1 MFDNIKKYECVVWD
15 WNGTIV
21 DDVNTS
27 LMSVNDMLIKR
38 NLPTITIQ
46 QYHEYLDTPIYKFY
60 EHIFDLNKITF
71 DVIQSEFNSGYNKYI
86 SDNPLNDGAIAVMKK
101 LKESDIKQVIVSSS
115 NQDIVQKGAEK
126 FGVAEYMNYISGS
139 SDNFV
144 GSKVERAIGV
154 ISKITTDYS
163 KVVVIGDTLHDCQLA
178 NEIGADCILLST
190 GHQSKADLQTTGKP
204 VIDSLN
210 ELNQYLF

>member
-27 LMSVNDMLIKR
+27 LLSVNDMLIKR

-86 SDNPLNDGAIAVMKK
+86 SDNPLNDGAIAVMKM
-101 LKESDIKQVIVSSS
+101 LKEIDIKQVIVSSS

>member
-1 MFDNIKKYECVVWD
+1 MIVNKKYECVLWD

-21 DDVNTS
+21 DDVNAS
-27 LMSVNDMLIKR
+27 LLSVNDMLIKR
-38 NLPTITIQ
+38 NLPIITLE
-46 QYHEYLDTPIYKFY
+46 QYHQYLDTPIYKFY

-71 DVIQSEFNSGYNKYI
+71 DVIQSEFNSGYNKHI
-86 SDNPLNDGAIAVMKK
+86 SDNPLNNGAISVMKM
-101 LKESDIKQVIVSSS
+101 LKESNVKQVIVSSS
-115 NQDIVQKGAEK
+115 NQDIVQKSAEK
-126 FGVAEYMNYISGS
+126 LGVVEYMDFISGS

-190 GHQSKADLQTTGKP
+190 GHQSKADLLTTGRL
-204 VIDSLN
+204 VIDNLSV
-210 ELNQYLF
+210 LNQYLF

>member
-27 LMSVNDMLIKR
+27 LLSVNDMLIKR

-71 DVIQSEFNSGYNKYI
+71 ETI
-86 SDNPLNDGAIAVMKK
+86 STK
-101 LKESDIKQVIVSSS
+101 
-115 NQDIVQKGAEK
+115 
-126 FGVAEYMNYISGS
+126 
-139 SDNFV
+139 
-144 GSKVERAIGV
+144 
-154 ISKITTDYS
+154 
-163 KVVVIGDTLHDCQLA
+163 
-178 NEIGADCILLST
+178 
-190 GHQSKADLQTTGKP
+190 
-204 VIDSLN
+204 
-210 ELNQYLF
+210 